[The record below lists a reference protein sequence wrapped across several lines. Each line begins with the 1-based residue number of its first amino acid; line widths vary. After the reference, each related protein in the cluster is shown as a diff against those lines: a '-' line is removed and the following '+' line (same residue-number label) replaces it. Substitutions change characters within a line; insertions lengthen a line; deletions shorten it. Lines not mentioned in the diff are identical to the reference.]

1 MDGKGEKMAKS
12 KGNVIAPEKVI
23 NAYGVELLRLWVASE
38 DYRED
43 IRISD
48 EILKRLSESYRKI
61 RNTCRFLLGNL
72 HDFDP
77 QKQVEHAKLR
87 EIDRWALHQLY
98 HLTARVTEAY
108 ASYEF
113 HTIYHLLHNFC
124 VTDMSAIYLDILKDT
139 LYCSAGDNASRKAG
153 QTTLFHILTALVKLM
168 APILPFTAEEIWRY
182 LPSDGEREES
192 VHLSSFPQL
201 DHAYFDTTLYEKW
214 QLLFQVRDV
223 VLKVLE
229 EKRAEKLIGN
239 SLEAEV
245 TLKAPDKLFLFL
257 KDCEDILEDLFITS
271 KVTLQKSSS
280 GEDLNVEAS
289 VEALEAHVS
298 RIPGKKCERCWKYST
313 TVGEDQDH
321 PTICHRCAHV
331 VKG

>member
-1 MDGKGEKMAKS
+1 MAKS

-23 NAYGVELLRLWVASE
+23 KAYGVEILRLWVASE

-77 QKQVEHAKLR
+77 GAKVDYQDLE
-87 EIDRWALHQLY
+87 EIDCWALHQLY
-98 HLTARVTEAY
+98 HLTNKLAKAY
-108 ASYEF
+108 STYEF
-113 HTIYHLLHNFC
+113 HIIYHLLHNFC
-124 VTDMSAIYLDILKDT
+124 VIDMSAIYLDILKDR
-139 LYCSAGDNASRKAG
+139 LYCSATDAHSRKAA
-153 QTTLFHILTALVKLM
+153 QTTMLSILTTLVKLM
-168 APILPFTAEEIWRY
+168 APILPFTAEELWRY
-182 LPSDGEREES
+182 LPPDREREES
-192 VHLSSFPQL
+192 VHLSSYPQL
-201 DHAYFDTTLYEKW
+201 DQRYSNPKLHDKW
-214 QLLFQVRDV
+214 QGLFQARDA

-239 SLEAEV
+239 SLKAEV
-245 TLKAPDKLFLFL
+245 NIEAPEKLFLSL
-257 KDCEDILEDLFITS
+257 KDYQDMLEDLFIVS
-271 KVTLQKSSS
+271 KVNLSELPSGKELTLEASL
-280 GEDLNVEAS
+280 EALNVS
-289 VEALEAHVS
+289 VTKA
-298 RIPGKKCERCWKYST
+298 PGEKCERCWKYSE
-313 TVGEDQDH
+313 TVGEDRDH